1 MPSNFVIFC
10 TNDKIWNYPELIKF
24 LSQSQNKDI
33 ILNIVPEAIDLLLLG
48 LYDLIDSFD
57 FCSVNIVTHNP
68 FEKSSKYSIS
78 IKKHNKFL
86 KEKIKVTDKL
96 HTWNGKK
103 TFLTCYGRPTANRL
117 GIAAYLDF
125 HYPDLS
131 LIHFSAG
138 SAADIINL
146 YEINKLAEFRLESVK
161 ESTFLIPKMPL
172 LYDTNTKY
180 DHKHYNFKDPITDCY
195 KDIFVDMVSETHV
208 LGDTFFPTEKTT
220 RPMWLKKSFITF
232 ASKDYLCYLRQLG
245 FRTFHDFWD
254 EDYDGYE
261 GRERYVRI
269 LQLVDTL
276 AKKSKSELND
286 LYWQMKYTLDYNY
299 NLLQTQSYNVNNIE
313 KII

>member
-1 MPSNFVIFC
+1 MPNNFIVSC
-10 TNDKIWNYPELIKF
+10 ANDKIWNYLELINF

-33 ILNIVPEAIDLLLLG
+33 TLTFEPEAIDLSLLG
-48 LYDLIDSFD
+48 LYDLLDCFN

-68 FEKSSKYSIS
+68 FEHSLKYRITIDTQNEFLEEKIS
-78 IKKHNKFL
+78 IAD
-86 KEKIKVTDKL
+86 EL
-96 HTWNGKK
+96 HVWNGKK

-117 GIAAYLDF
+117 AIASYLDF
-125 HYPDLS
+125 YYPDLS
-131 LIHFSAG
+131 LIHFSGGATP
-138 SAADIINL
+138 DNINL

-172 LYDTNTKY
+172 LYNSNTNY
-180 DHKHYNFKDPITDCY
+180 DHRLYNFNDPITDCY

-220 RPMWLKKSFITF
+220 RPMWLKKPFIIF

-245 FRTFHDFWD
+245 FRTFNDFWD

-261 GRERYVRI
+261 GKERYLRI
-269 LQLVDTL
+269 LQLIDSI

-286 LYWQMKYTLDYNY
+286 MYWSMKYTLDYNY
-299 NLLQTQSYNVNNIE
+299 NLLQTQSYNINIT
-313 KII
+313 KIT